1 MIVYKK
7 FTEIDELCGRYL
19 GLEAAQTTT
28 LYFNNF
34 LDDWESVVI
43 YTINDVDFEKLIA
56 NTCIL
61 VSLTLMRTMTTTPKY
76 TVW

>member
-1 MIVYKK
+1 MNYADVIL
-7 FTEIDELCGRYL
+7 DL

-43 YTINDVDFEKLIA
+43 YTINDVDFEKLKA
-56 NTCIL
+56 NTCML
-61 VSLTLMRTMTTTPKY
+61 VSLTLVPTMTTIPKY

>member
-1 MIVYKK
+1 MIEYKK
-7 FTEIDELCGRYL
+7 FTEKDELCGRYF

-34 LDDWESVVI
+34 LDYWESVVI
-43 YTINDVDFEKLIA
+43 YTINDVDCEKLKA
-56 NTCIL
+56 NTCML
-61 VSLTLMRTMTTTPKY
+61 VSLTLMPTMTTTPKY